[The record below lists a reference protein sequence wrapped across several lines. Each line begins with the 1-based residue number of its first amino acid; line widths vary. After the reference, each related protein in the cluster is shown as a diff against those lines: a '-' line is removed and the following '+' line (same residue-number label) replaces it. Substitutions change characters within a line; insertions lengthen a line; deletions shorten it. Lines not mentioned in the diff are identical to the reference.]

1 MASKN
6 SANPY
11 EARRKNVN
19 PYNKTQQA
27 LQTGYAQTG
36 DNIEPNPLPYSELNR
51 PGHTAPSKVVR
62 EGLDP
67 SIYDRLTQAPVS
79 LGNQES
85 TLFTSV
91 YPWHLV
97 PRPTSANIIQRQRF
111 DFAVTNMPNN
121 SYLDMTVLNVT
132 RAEGTV
138 ASTTPVSIATVPA
151 PAPTIPSNNLTNNSE
166 PVSSNLNQQAGTP
179 SFPVPGG
186 AGSTILPPSGQTT
199 PGVGGS
205 TYIPASIG
213 EFYKIA
219 SFGHAEVPV
228 AGGAAGIT
236 YQIWVDSVLLF
247 EWADFQWS
255 PVTPKIDQ
263 WKFDVPLFVEKQIVF
278 RIVNQTGAPITTGV
292 VEACFAGWSE
302 QKMGFLETDK
312 VQIQNVT
319 V

>member
-1 MASKN
+1 MASRN

-11 EARRKNVN
+11 EARRKSVN

-36 DNIEPNPLPYSELNR
+36 DNIEPTPLPYSELNR

-62 EGLDP
+62 QGLDP

-85 TLFTSV
+85 VLFTSV

-111 DFAVTNMPNN
+111 DFAVTNMPDNT
-121 SYLDMTVLNVT
+121 YLDMCVLNVT
-132 RAEGTV
+132 RTEGTV
-138 ASTTPVSIATVPA
+138 ASTTPVSIAVNPA
-151 PAPTIPSNNLTNNSE
+151 PAPTIPSNNLTVNPE

-179 SFPVPGG
+179 SFPVPGA
-186 AGSTILPPSGQTT
+186 AGSTVAGT
-199 PGVGGS
+199 VG
-205 TYIPASIG
+205 TYTPASIG
-213 EFYKIA
+213 EFYKIS
-219 SFGHAEVPV
+219 SFGHAEVPGV
-228 AGGAAGIT
+228 PATGGIT
-236 YQIWVDSVLLF
+236 YQIWVDSVLLM

-278 RIVNQTGAPITTGV
+278 RVINRTGDAGAATDITTGV
-292 VEACFAGWSE
+292 IEACFAGWSE

-319 V
+319 N

>member
-1 MASKN
+1 MVSKN

-11 EARRKNVN
+11 EARRKKVN

-36 DNIEPNPLPYSELNR
+36 DNIEPTPLPYSELNR
-51 PGHTAPSKVVR
+51 PGHSAPAKVIR

-67 SIYDRLTQAPVS
+67 TIYDRLTQAPVS

-85 TLFTSV
+85 VLFTSV

-97 PRPTSANIIQRQRF
+97 PRPTSANIIQRQSF
-111 DFAVTNMPNN
+111 NFATTNFPNQ
-121 SYLDMTVLNVT
+121 SYLDMCVLNVT

-151 PAPTIPSNNLTNNSE
+151 PAPTIPSNNLTNNPE

-179 SFPVPGG
+179 SFPIPGG
-186 AGSTILPPSGQTT
+186 AGTT
-199 PGVGGS
+199 VAGTVG
-205 TYIPASIG
+205 TYTPASIG

-219 SFGHAEVPV
+219 SFGHAEVPT
-228 AGGAAGIT
+228 ATAGIT
-236 YQIWVDSVLLF
+236 YQIWVDSVLLM

-263 WKFDVPLFVEKQIVF
+263 WKFDVPIFVEKQIVF
-278 RIVNQTGAPITTGV
+278 RVINNTGVDVTTGTM
-292 VEACFAGWSE
+292 EACFAGWSE

-319 V
+319 N

>member
-1 MASKN
+1 MVSKN

-11 EARRKNVN
+11 EARRKKVN

-36 DNIEPNPLPYSELNR
+36 DNIEPTPLPYSELNR
-51 PGHTAPSKVVR
+51 PGHSAPAKVIR

-67 SIYDRLTQAPVS
+67 TIYDRLTQAPVS

-85 TLFTSV
+85 VLFTSV

-111 DFAVTNMPNN
+111 DFATTNMPAS
-121 SYLDMTVLNVT
+121 SYLDMCVLNVT

-151 PAPTIPSNNLTNNSE
+151 PAPTIPSNNLTNNPE

-179 SFPVPGG
+179 SFPTPGG
-186 AGSTILPPSGQTT
+186 AGTTIAGT
-199 PGVGGS
+199 VG
-205 TYIPASIG
+205 TYTPASIG

-219 SFGHAEVPV
+219 SFGHAEAVPP
-228 AGGAAGIT
+228 AGAVGSVV
-236 YQIWVDSVLLF
+236 YQIWVDSVLLM
-247 EWADFQWS
+247 EWSDFQWS
-255 PVTPKIDQ
+255 PVTPKRDM
-263 WKFDVPLFVEKQIVF
+263 WNFDVPLFVEKQIVF
-278 RIVNQTGAPITTGV
+278 RIVNQTDQAIDSGV

-319 V
+319 N

>member
-1 MASKN
+1 MVSKN

-11 EARRKNVN
+11 EARRKKVN

-36 DNIEPNPLPYSELNR
+36 DNIEPTPLPYSELNR
-51 PGHTAPSKVVR
+51 PGHSAPAKVIR

-67 SIYDRLTQAPVS
+67 TIYNRLTQAPVS

-85 TLFTSV
+85 VLFTSV

-97 PRPTSANIIQRQRF
+97 PRPTSANIIQRQSF
-111 DFAVTNMPNN
+111 NFATTNFPNQ
-121 SYLDMTVLNVT
+121 SYLDMCVLNVT

-151 PAPTIPSNNLTNNSE
+151 PAPTIPSNNLTNNPE

-179 SFPVPGG
+179 SFPIPGG
-186 AGSTILPPSGQTT
+186 SGTTVAGT
-199 PGVGGS
+199 VG
-205 TYIPASIG
+205 TYTPASIG

-219 SFGHAEVPV
+219 SFGHAEVPT
-228 AGGAAGIT
+228 ATAGIT
-236 YQIWVDSVLLF
+236 YQIWVDSVLLM

-263 WKFDVPLFVEKQIVF
+263 WKFDVPIFVEKQIVF
-278 RIVNQTGAPITTGV
+278 RVINNTGVDVTTGTM
-292 VEACFAGWSE
+292 EACFAGWSE

-319 V
+319 N